1 MLQIYYD
8 FQAFFVI
15 VTLFSCYK
23 TLREWLAMI
32 IISKEELQKR
42 FGEFEK
48 HIEIVVDWF
57 CCGFFF
63 FSLQLGMVI
72 MYVLSV
78 PSMTN

>member
-8 FQAFFVI
+8 FQAFFFVI
-15 VTLFSCYK
+15 TLFSCSK
-23 TLREWLAMI
+23 SLREWFAMI

-57 CCGFFF
+57 CC
-63 FSLQLGMVI
+63 L
-72 MYVLSV
+72 VLFLFPTIWYGYHVCLVSAI
-78 PSMTN
+78 NG